1 MVNIIQN
8 TDSFKYCARVIH
20 YELRIAFHY
29 HSLRHTHATYLIE
42 SGANIKD
49 VQERLGHTNI
59 ETTMN
64 TYVHNTEQLQNQ
76 TVAIFEKTIESKK
89 KQA

>member
-1 MVNIIQN
+1 MANMYQPIPSNIVQG
-8 TDSFKYCARVIH
+8 VIH
-20 YELRIAFHY
+20 YELRLAFNY

-76 TVAIFEKTIESKK
+76 TVAIFEKNGRSKR

>member
-1 MVNIIQN
+1 M
-8 TDSFKYCARVIH
+8 
-20 YELRIAFHY
+20 
-29 HSLRHTHATYLIE
+29 IE
-42 SGANIKD
+42 SSANIKD

-76 TVAIFEKTIESKK
+76 TVAIFEKTIEAKK